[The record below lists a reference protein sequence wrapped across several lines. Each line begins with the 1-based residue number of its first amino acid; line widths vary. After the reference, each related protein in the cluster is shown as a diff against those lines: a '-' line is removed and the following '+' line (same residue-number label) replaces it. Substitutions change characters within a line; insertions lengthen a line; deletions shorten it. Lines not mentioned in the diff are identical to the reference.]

1 MLTRK
6 PSVADV
12 GIPAV
17 KQNVANEI
25 GLAEG
30 LEKDVRAMRD
40 QLRDIIQ
47 EIGAAALGYSRARVM
62 RNSRF

>member
-1 MLTRK
+1 
-6 PSVADV
+6 
-12 GIPAV
+12 V